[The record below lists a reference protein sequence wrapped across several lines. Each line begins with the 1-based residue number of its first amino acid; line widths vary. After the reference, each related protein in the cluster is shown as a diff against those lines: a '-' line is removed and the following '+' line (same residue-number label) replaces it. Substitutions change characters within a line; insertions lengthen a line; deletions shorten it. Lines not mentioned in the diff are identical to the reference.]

1 MKEIKLF
8 CPASVANVSCGFD
21 LMGFALES
29 IGDEMRVRKTNQ
41 TGVKIKHIEG
51 YNLPYEPE
59 LNVSGKAALSML
71 EKLKVTTGVE
81 IEIYKKIHPGSGIG
95 SSAASASGIV
105 FALNELFGRSFSE
118 KELIQFGMEG
128 EFVASKSYHADNVA
142 PALIGGMVFIRGY
155 QPLDY
160 FKIPV
165 PQDLYCTIISPQ
177 ITVKTIDARRV
188 LKSKILFKDA
198 ITQCGNLGGLLSGLY
213 TSDYELISRSLTD
226 VLVEPQRAYLIP
238 AFQDLKKE
246 GIKTGALGVGISG
259 SGPSVFALSKGK
271 EIANEVAQ
279 AFENVYKNTNIDFK
293 LHLSPINMEGCRI
306 LSEK

>member
-1 MKEIKLF
+1 MKEIKIF

-29 IGDEMRVRKTNQ
+29 IGDEMIVRKTNQ
-41 TGVKIKHIEG
+41 TGVIIKNIKG

-59 LNVSGKAALSML
+59 LNVAGKAALSML
-71 EKLKVTTGVE
+71 EKLNATTGIE

-105 FALNELFGRSFSE
+105 FAVNELFGKPFSE
-118 KELIQFGMEG
+118 KELIEFGMEG

-142 PALIGGMVFIRGY
+142 PALIGGMIFIRSY

-165 PQDLYCTIISPQ
+165 PENLYCTIISPQ

-188 LKSKILFKDA
+188 LKSKTLFKDA

-213 TSDYELISRSLTD
+213 TSDYDLISRSLTD

-238 AFQDLKKE
+238 AFQNLKKE

-271 EIANEVAQ
+271 ETANEVAQ
-279 AFENVYKNTNIDFK
+279 AFENVYKNTSIDFK
-293 LHLSPINMEGCRI
+293 LYLSPINMEGCCI
-306 LSEK
+306 LK